1 VVNGAEGVS
10 VAQALRMFTIHGAY
24 ASFEEKH
31 KGSIEE
37 GKLADLV
44 VLSGSLYETSPVD
57 LEGLSVDM
65 TLIDGKVVYKK

>member
-1 VVNGAEGVS
+1 
-10 VAQALRMFTIHGAY
+10 
-24 ASFEEKH
+24 
-31 KGSIEE
+31 
-37 GKLADLV
+37 V